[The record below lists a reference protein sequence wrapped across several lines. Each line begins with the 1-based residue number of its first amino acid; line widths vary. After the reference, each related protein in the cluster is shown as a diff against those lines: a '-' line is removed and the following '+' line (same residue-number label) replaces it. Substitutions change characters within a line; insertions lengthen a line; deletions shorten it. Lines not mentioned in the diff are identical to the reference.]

1 MRVVRLGS
9 LTYIPEN
16 PPNRENQASFRFR
29 RKPYPLEL
37 PSARGREHEE
47 GNYDLPSERRS
58 FASGLGEETRVG
70 LATPL
75 LMQRQYGRLRSNIR
89 LPRDAGFPP
98 TFQSE

>member
-1 MRVVRLGS
+1 MRVFRLGS
-9 LTYIPEN
+9 LTYTPEK
-16 PPNRENQASFRFR
+16 PPNPENQASFRFR

-37 PSARGREHEE
+37 PSARGREHQE

-58 FASGLGEETRVG
+58 FASGLGETRVE

-89 LPRDAGFPP
+89 LPRDAGFPL